1 VAILSAV
8 GLAGCGVQAAAPHR
22 SAPSPRKL
30 STSTSTSATTA
41 PVPAAHPQAVEPV
54 AGAVPEAAATSAAAA
69 AAVPPSQGS
78 LARPRSDATIRRE
91 LAQSGLTPNA
101 KQATLTPAG
110 LAVAPIDAPPAVQEI
125 IQAGNEIA
133 HLPYVWGGGHVTYAD
148 TGYDCSGSIS
158 FVFAAAHLLSSPVV
172 SGDLMNW
179 GAPGGGKWITV
190 FANAGHTFMY
200 IAGLR
205 FDTVA
210 LAQSG
215 SRWSNRSAN
224 ESDLGSFAVRHP
236 PGL

>member
-1 VAILSAV
+1 MAIFATAGV
-8 GLAGCGVQAAAPHR
+8 VGCGVQAPAQHGQAPAAPR
-22 SAPSPRKL
+22 NAQ
-30 STSTSTSATTA
+30 TA
-41 PVPAAHPQAVEPV
+41 ADPAVPIGRPQAVEPV
-54 AGAVPEAAATSAAAA
+54 AGAVPASPAPAPAQT
-69 AAVPPSQGS
+69 PSEPAPTGGGTQ
-78 LARPRSDATIRRE
+78 LAQPASDATIRQE
-91 LAQSGLTPNA
+91 LAASGMSANA
-101 KQATLTPAG
+101 SQATITADG
-110 LAVAPIDAPPAVQEI
+110 LAVPPINAPPAVQQI

-133 HLPYVWGGGHVTYAD
+133 HLPYVWGGGHGTYVD

-158 FVFAAAHLLSSPVV
+158 FVFEAAHLLSSPVV

-179 GAPGGGKWITV
+179 GAAGPGKWVTV

-210 LAQSG
+210 LSQTG

-224 ESDLGSFAVRHP
+224 EPDLRSFAIRHP

>member
-1 VAILSAV
+1 M
-8 GLAGCGVQAAAPHR
+8 AGGV
-22 SAPSPRKL
+22 
-30 STSTSTSATTA
+30 
-41 PVPAAHPQAVEPV
+41 PQAS
-54 AGAVPEAAATSAAAA
+54 AASSASAATD
-69 AAVPPSQGS
+69 PPSQGS

-91 LAQSGLTPNA
+91 LARSGLTPNA
-101 KQATLTPAG
+101 NQATLTPDG
-110 LAVAPIDAPPAVQEI
+110 LAVAPINAPAVVQEI

-158 FVFAAAHLLSSPVV
+158 FVFEAAHLLSSPVV

-179 GAPGGGKWITV
+179 GTPGGGKWITV